1 MDAIRLRKTLAA
13 LGMSLLFTCG
23 IFAVSLAHDLPPT
36 GLGYSVELRHHLN
49 TDPVR
54 LGAYPLVFALEYEI
68 GNIPSSAHPDLEEHR
83 SSSFRR
89 VEPAK
94 AGSLSRVK
102 APKVSLQIL
111 ESVLLI

>member
-1 MDAIRLRKTLAA
+1 MDTIRLRKTLTA
-13 LGMSLLFTCG
+13 LGMSLFFTCG

-36 GLGYSVELRHHLN
+36 GLGYSVELQHHLN

-54 LGAYPLVFALEYEI
+54 LSACPLAFALECEI
-68 GNIPSSAHPDLEEHR
+68 GNIPSSPHPDLEEHG
-83 SSSFRR
+83 SSRFRR

-94 AGSLSRVK
+94 AGSLSRVRT
-102 APKVSLQIL
+102 PKVSLQIL